1 MQNSSRSW
9 KRAARLERKAA
20 GLGPRATTVQRPLP
34 AYILLAA
41 VIIIFL
47 VLESLVPMRTA
58 VQIGADEGFELA
70 KATLC
75 VHGQRLYTD
84 VWNDQPPLHTFLV
97 TQLLGHIS
105 GSVLGPRL
113 LTVGFSAVLLI
124 SVFAVVRRVNGVLV
138 ATLTTAMIVASPGF
152 VELSSSCMLEI
163 PALATVMASLALL
176 HSQRTDLTKRNEE
189 SEGDASKPGSRGI
202 FNSVA
207 VAGRNTQA
215 SRSASLWVP
224 GSIVLNRV
232 SAGILFGLG
241 LQMKLVPIIYV
252 PLLGFVML
260 LHEKDRRDWLKGL
273 MIEMVLFGAGLAFAY
288 VGSDLLID
296 QGAYLA
302 HFGQSWKS
310 HFGVVKASAKY
321 GSPGEHPFEWS
332 VLLKNWDVTLLATVG
347 VGGLLAGIRKDCF
360 TNTRKNAGNE
370 NRRTEAREGNQAL
383 RKEKTGWAEW
393 QVLPLLWLALTFGVF
408 GAHQPWWPYYY
419 VHTAIPLCWCAAI
432 AIGLLGN
439 WAGGFLGRGKT
450 TTFARGGK
458 DWLRPAVVVVLS
470 LFGLCSAGWM
480 GARVYLQVANLRAAP
495 KIQSTPVIAQLQR
508 FRPYAQWLYADR
520 LVYSFHSGIPVVP
533 SLAVMPIKRL
543 WSGELDNAGIR
554 RELEHYKPGVL
565 VLLNDGRDVPFKDLV
580 DAKYQM
586 VYMDSDNRMYA
597 LKEIARKER
606 PNEEQ

>member
-1 MQNSSRSW
+1 VQ
-9 KRAARLERKAA
+9 AAAE
-20 GLGPRATTVQRPLP
+20 
-34 AYILLAA
+34 
-41 VIIIFL
+41 
-47 VLESLVPMRTA
+47 
-58 VQIGADEGFELA
+58 
-70 KATLC
+70 
-75 VHGQRLYTD
+75 
-84 VWNDQPPLHTFLV
+84 
-97 TQLLGHIS
+97 
-105 GSVLGPRL
+105 
-113 LTVGFSAVLLI
+113 
-124 SVFAVVRRVNGVLV
+124 
-138 ATLTTAMIVASPGF
+138 
-152 VELSSSCMLEI
+152 
-163 PALATVMASLALL
+163 
-176 HSQRTDLTKRNEE
+176 
-189 SEGDASKPGSRGI
+189 
-202 FNSVA
+202 
-207 VAGRNTQA
+207 
-215 SRSASLWVP
+215 
-224 GSIVLNRV
+224 
-232 SAGILFGLG
+232 
-241 LQMKLVPIIYV
+241 
-252 PLLGFVML
+252 
-260 LHEKDRRDWLKGL
+260 
-273 MIEMVLFGAGLAFAY
+273 
-288 VGSDLLID
+288 
-296 QGAYLA
+296 
-302 HFGQSWKS
+302 
-310 HFGVVKASAKY
+310 Y
-321 GSPGEHPFEWS
+321 GSPGQHPFEWR
-332 VLLKNWDVTLLATVG
+332 VLLKNWDVTVPAIIGLACLLT
-347 VGGLLAGIRKDCF
+347 GLRKGCY
-360 TNTRKNAGNE
+360 TSTRKNAGNE
-370 NRRTEAREGNQAL
+370 NRRTEAREGNQAR

-580 DAKYQM
+580 DAEYQM